1 MDRFDKRT
9 SDATSL
15 VISAIFLGIVV
26 LFAAWGS
33 SRAVQN
39 LAAEGS
45 PEWMSVFV
53 NYAIMLA
60 VSLILVLASSTGD
73 PSRFGFTRPKVG
85 GGYRA
90 GIIWGIILGALA
102 SSVTL
107 TARAGGVN
115 PLKGLSFV
123 QIVLLVWIL
132 ASVAEEILVRGYVQS
147 YLEPRYVQSYLE
159 PLTDRGFSVFR
170 LRISLPVIISAVFFA
185 VMHIILLATGTSFL
199 TTYIIVAFAFFLG
212 LVAAYQRERTGSILP
227 AIAAHVSFNIGGVIG
242 GAIYVIIQIAVF
254 GRTAVEVTRALSG

>member
-1 MDRFDKRT
+1 MDRLDKRT

-26 LFAAWGS
+26 LFASWGC
-33 SRAVQN
+33 SRAVQY
-39 LAAEGS
+39 LAVEGS
-45 PEWMSVFV
+45 PEWMSVFI

-90 GIIWGIILGALA
+90 GIIWGVVLGALA
-102 SSVTL
+102 SSAAL
-107 TARAGGVN
+107 TARAGGMS

-123 QIVLLVWIL
+123 QIVLLVWVL

-147 YLEPRYVQSYLE
+147 YLEPLM
-159 PLTDRGFSVFR
+159 DRGFSVFH
-170 LRISLPVIISAVFFA
+170 LRISLPVIMSAVFFA

-199 TTYIIVAFAFFLG
+199 TTYIVVVFAFFLG

-242 GAIYVIIQIAVF
+242 GAIYVALQMAVL
-254 GRTAVEVTRALSG
+254 GKTAVEVTRAISG

>member
-1 MDRFDKRT
+1 MSRFDKRT

-33 SRAVQN
+33 SRAVQY
-39 LAAEGS
+39 LAVEGS
-45 PEWMSVFV
+45 PEWMSGFI

-73 PSRFGFTRPKVG
+73 PSRFGFTRPKIG

-107 TARAGGVN
+107 IARAGGMS

-123 QIVLLVWIL
+123 QIVLLVWVL

-147 YLEPRYVQSYLE
+147 YLEPLM
-159 PLTDRGFSVFR
+159 DRGFSVFHLR
-170 LRISLPVIISAVFFA
+170 LSLPVIMSAVFFA

-199 TTYIIVAFAFFLG
+199 TTYIVVVFAFFLG

-242 GAIYVIIQIAVF
+242 GAIYVLLQMAVF
-254 GRTAVEVTRALSG
+254 GKTAVEVTRAVSG

>member
-107 TARAGGVN
+107 TARAGGMN

-132 ASVAEEILVRGYVQS
+132 ASVAEEILVRG
-147 YLEPRYVQSYLE
+147 YVQSYLE

>member
-15 VISAIFLGIVV
+15 VVSAVFLGIVV

-147 YLEPRYVQSYLE
+147 YLEP
-159 PLTDRGFSVFR
+159 LTDRGFSVFR

>member
-33 SRAVQN
+33 SRAVQY
-39 LAAEGS
+39 LAVEGS
-45 PEWMSVFV
+45 PQWMSVFI

-90 GIIWGIILGALA
+90 GIIWGIVLGVLA

-107 TARAGGVN
+107 TARAGGMS

-132 ASVAEEILVRGYVQS
+132 ASVAEEVLVRGYVQS
-147 YLEPRYVQSYLE
+147 YLEPLM
-159 PLTDRGFSVFR
+159 DRGFSVFR
-170 LRISLPVIISAVFFA
+170 LRVSLPVIMSAVFFA

-199 TTYIIVAFAFFLG
+199 TTYIVVVFAFFLG

-242 GAIYVIIQIAVF
+242 GAIYVILQIAIF
-254 GRTAVEVTRALSG
+254 GKTAVEVTRALSG

>member
-1 MDRFDKRT
+1 MNRFDRRT

-33 SRAVQN
+33 SWAVRY
-39 LAAEGS
+39 LAGEGS

-60 VSLILVLASSTGD
+60 VSLILILASSTGD
-73 PSRFGFTRPKVG
+73 PSKFGFTRPKVRG
-85 GGYRA
+85 AYGA
-90 GIIWGIILGALA
+90 AIMWGAILGAVA
-102 SSVTL
+102 SSVTV
-107 TARAGGVN
+107 TSRVGGIG

-123 QIVLLVWIL
+123 QIILLVWVL

-147 YLEPRYVQSYLE
+147 YLEPLM
-159 PLTDRGFSVFR
+159 DRGFTVFH
-170 LRISLPVIISAVFFA
+170 LRISLPVIMSAIFFA
-185 VMHIILLATGTSFL
+185 IMHIILLATGTSIL
-199 TTYIIVAFAFFLG
+199 TTYIVVVFAFFLG

-227 AIAAHVSFNIGGVIG
+227 ALAAHVSFNIGGVLG
-242 GAIYVIIQIAVF
+242 GVIYVILQIAVF
-254 GRTAVEVTRALSG
+254 GKTAVEVTRALSG

>member
-15 VISAIFLGIVV
+15 VVSAIFLGIVV

-33 SRAVQN
+33 SRAVQY
-39 LAAEGS
+39 LAVEGS
-45 PEWMSVFV
+45 PEWMSVFI

-60 VSLILVLASSTGD
+60 VSLILVVASSTGD
-73 PSRFGFTRPKVG
+73 PSRFGFTRPKIG

-90 GIIWGIILGALA
+90 GIIWGIVLGVLA

-107 TARAGGVN
+107 TARAGGMS

-123 QIVLLVWIL
+123 QIVLLVWVL
-132 ASVAEEILVRGYVQS
+132 ASIAEETLVRGYVQS
-147 YLEPRYVQSYLE
+147 YLEPLM
-159 PLTDRGFSVFR
+159 DRGFSVLH
-170 LRISLPVIISAVFFA
+170 LRISLPVIMSAVFFA
-185 VMHIILLATGTSFL
+185 LMHIILLATGTSFL
-199 TTYIIVAFAFFLG
+199 TTYIVVVFAFFLG

-242 GAIYVIIQIAVF
+242 GAICVILQIAVF
-254 GRTAVEVTRALSG
+254 GKTAVEVTRALSG

>member
-147 YLEPRYVQSYLE
+147 YLEP
-159 PLTDRGFSVFR
+159 LTDRGFSVFR

-254 GRTAVEVTRALSG
+254 GRTAVEVTRTLSG

>member
-15 VISAIFLGIVV
+15 VISAIFLGLVV

-33 SRAVQN
+33 SRAVRY
-39 LAAEGS
+39 LAVEGS

-85 GGYRA
+85 GGYVA
-90 GIIWGIILGALA
+90 GITWGVILGAIA

-107 TARAGGVN
+107 TSRAGGMS

-123 QIVLLVWIL
+123 QIILLVWVL

-147 YLEPRYVQSYLE
+147 YLEPLM
-159 PLTDRGFSVFR
+159 DRGFSVFH
-170 LRISLPVIISAVFFA
+170 LRISLPVIMSAVFFA

-199 TTYIIVAFAFFLG
+199 TTYIVVVFAFFLG

-227 AIAAHVSFNIGGVIG
+227 AIAAHVSFNVGGAVG
-242 GAIYVIIQIAVF
+242 GAIYVILQIAVF
-254 GRTAVEVTRALSG
+254 GKTAVEVTKALSG

>member
-147 YLEPRYVQSYLE
+147 YLEP
-159 PLTDRGFSVFR
+159 LTDRGFSVFR

>member
-15 VISAIFLGIVV
+15 VISAVFLGIVV

-53 NYAIMLA
+53 NYAVMLA
-60 VSLILVLASSTGD
+60 VSLILVLASSMGD

-90 GIIWGIILGALA
+90 GIIWGIILGVLA

-115 PLKGLSFV
+115 PLKGLSFI

-147 YLEPRYVQSYLE
+147 YLEP
-159 PLTDRGFSVFR
+159 LTDRGFSVLQ